1 MAYFA
6 WMHPAKTYPRTAPRF
21 PGIRW
26 ASPEKTARLSIS
38 LVLAALMTLLGIT
51 AAVASNL
58 PGNPFSEETVT
69 EFPDPLVES
78 WHRLREQIQLDDLIV
93 SYCIENAMEDCTA
106 AEKLM
111 SVVEDARQY
120 QGRAM
125 IAHVNRSINMMIRP
139 SAGSW
144 MSALDILELGS
155 GDCKD
160 YAIAKYAALLRSGI
174 SPDQLRLVIVHNSR
188 RKENHMVVGVFDDG
202 QWLLL
207 DNLTM
212 TLVRDTDRTDYVPMF
227 VLDHTGV
234 GRYIPSIGS
243 N

>member
-1 MAYFA
+1 M
-6 WMHPAKTYPRTAPRF
+6 MHPAKTFRRTAPIF
-21 PGIRW
+21 PGIRL
-26 ASPEKTARLSIS
+26 A
-38 LVLAALMTLLGIT
+38 LAALMTLLGIT
-51 AAVASNL
+51 AAVASSR

-78 WHRLREQIQLDDLIV
+78 WHRLREQMQLDDLIV
-93 SYCIENAMEDCTA
+93 SYCLKNAMEDCTA

-125 IAHVNRSINMMIRP
+125 IAHVNRSINLMIRP
-139 SAGSW
+139 SAGRW
-144 MSALDILELGS
+144 MGALDILELGT

-160 YAIAKYAALLRSGI
+160 YAIAKYAVLLRSGI

-212 TLVRDTDRTDYVPMF
+212 TLVKDTDRKDYVPMF

-234 GRYIPSIGS
+234 GRYIPSIR
-243 N
+243 NN